1 MPTAPAYSTLQIEK
15 RGAADWLTLNRPQR
29 LNAFNA
35 TMIEE
40 MNDYFDRL
48 MTDHSVRVVVM
59 RGAGRHFCAGVD
71 IKEMDS
77 LVGNGVAPDLNGQKR
92 ISEVIV
98 KMRRCPQPILALV
111 HGAATGGGFALALAA
126 DMRLAGDSAKMNCAF
141 IKLGLTSCDM
151 GLSYMLPRLVGIAH
165 AATLMYTA
173 RFIGAERA
181 AAIGLVCE
189 AVADAELE
197 RTAETYVADMLATGP
212 LGLRMTKDGLNR
224 AIEAPNLE
232 AAIAI
237 EDRNQVLTLNGP
249 DYREGMAA
257 FLEKRMPVWPG
268 R

>member
-1 MPTAPAYSTLQIEK
+1 MPTAPAYKTLHIEK
-15 RGAADWLTLNRPQR
+15 RGAADWLTLNRPER

-71 IKEMDS
+71 IKEMNS
-77 LVGNGVAPDLNGQKR
+77 LVGNGVAPDLYGQKR

-98 KMRRCPQPILALV
+98 KMRRCPQPVLALV

-126 DMRLAGDSAKMNCAF
+126 DMRIAGDSAKMNCAF

-151 GLSYMLPRLVGIAH
+151 GLSYILPRLVGIAH

-189 AVADAELE
+189 AVADAEME
-197 RTAETYVADMLATGP
+197 QTAETYVADMLATGP
-212 LGLRMTKDGLNR
+212 LGLRMTKDGFNR

-237 EDRNQVLTLNGP
+237 E
-249 DYREGMAA
+249 
-257 FLEKRMPVWPG
+257 
-268 R
+268 